1 MQTDKHKTTVL
12 FYNELGGVFAVFPND
27 KQFNGYR
34 TDLVTCY
41 AHIGQHSTCALE
53 YFEGLRP
60 ATSKEYNDLK
70 TELESLG
77 YNLEIH

>member
-1 MQTDKHKTTVL
+1 MQADKHKTTVL
-12 FYNELGGVFAVFPND
+12 FYNELGGVFAVFPDD

-41 AHIGQHSTCALE
+41 SHVGQHSTCALE
-53 YFEGLRP
+53 YFGKLIP
-60 ATSKEYNDLK
+60 SKPNEYNDLK
-70 TELESLG
+70 IELESIG